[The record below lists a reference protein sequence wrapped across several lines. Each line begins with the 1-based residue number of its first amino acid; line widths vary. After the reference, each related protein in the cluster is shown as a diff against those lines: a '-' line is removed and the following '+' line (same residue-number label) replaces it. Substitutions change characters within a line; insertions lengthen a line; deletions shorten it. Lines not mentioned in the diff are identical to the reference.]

1 MSEPIL
7 TGGEMLVQQN
17 LTLLSEKQTL
27 LQRNIALIADKEEL
41 LLRNADLLRSNQDL
55 QVLIDQL
62 QLRIDQLNQEYNY
75 FKSKKTKLI
84 SIKVFIYVLVN
95 IFSFFLF
102 IVFLNYFTQYEIKC
116 VAVTNN
122 L

>member
-1 MSEPIL
+1 MSELVL
-7 TGGEMLVQQN
+7 TGDEMLVQQN
-17 LTLLSEKQTL
+17 INLIKEKQDL
-27 LQRNIALIADKEEL
+27 LQQNIALIANKEKL

-116 VAVTNN
+116 VTVTNN

>member
-1 MSEPIL
+1 MK
-7 TGGEMLVQQN
+7 
-17 LTLLSEKQTL
+17 EKQDL
-27 LQRNIALIADKEEL
+27 LQRNIALIADKEDL
-41 LLRNADLLRSNQDL
+41 LKRNNELLRSNQDL
-55 QVLIDQL
+55 QVLIDQS

-75 FKSKKTKLI
+75 FKFKKTKLI

-102 IVFLNYFTQYEIKC
+102 IVFLNYFTEYEIKC